1 VTRHGLSSAGVAD
14 AGVFLGRLHRLDRAA
29 LVRLR
34 PAGQTMPTRAE
45 NPAVPGSARDPA
57 APGSAVPSLARNP
70 AVPAPEDP
78 AGAVPW
84 PRAAVLTGGV
94 ALWARLPW
102 GALVT
107 RTVDGSLAD
116 DATVAAGDLLAVLS
130 AGGDALPARRDSGW
144 RWPLPPA
151 PVMAVE
157 SVPAATVRALGAAA
171 ERALRTAA
179 GERHDVHG
187 RHDACEQRDARE
199 RHDAGE
205 HHDAGGPTRSQRSRA
220 GRVVGERAI
229 RDALLDHVPIMV
241 EATEA
246 QRGAVPV
253 PGRVEVPQRLVQAV
267 VRMGFLGRS
276 DLPVRVLVAGRSAS
290 RFVGLAAEYGTSWY
304 QKPIELSI
312 NTLG

>member
-1 VTRHGLSSAGVAD
+1 MTRHGLSAAGVAD
-14 AGVFLGRLHRLDRAA
+14 AGAFLGRLHRLDPAA

-34 PAGQTMPTRAE
+34 PA
-45 NPAVPGSARDPA
+45 SLA
-57 APGSAVPSLARNP
+57 APTLVQGP
-70 AVPAPEDP
+70 AS
-78 AGAVPW
+78 
-84 PRAAVLTGGV
+84 GV

-107 RTVDGSLAD
+107 RTVDGAVAV

-130 AGGDALPARRDSGW
+130 AGGDALPARQDPSW

-171 ERALRTAA
+171 ERTLRT
-179 GERHDVHG
+179 G
-187 RHDACEQRDARE
+187 
-199 RHDAGE
+199 
-205 HHDAGGPTRSQRSRA
+205 A
-220 GRVVGERAI
+220 GRAVGERAI

-241 EATEA
+241 EPTEA
-246 QRGAVPV
+246 QCGAGPV
-253 PGRVEVPQRLVQAV
+253 PGRVAVPQRLVQAV

-290 RFVGLAAEYGTSWY
+290 RFVGLAAEYGTAWY
-304 QKPIELSI
+304 QKPIGLSI